1 MSGTVVGGWEFVT
14 AAYVVTLLA
23 LCVYTY
29 SVLHRHHS
37 ERRRASKD
45 GPHER

>member
-23 LCVYTY
+23 LGGYAI
-29 SVLHRHHS
+29 SVFGRYRS

-45 GPHER
+45 GLP